1 MVTTIALGE
10 LVADCVPG
18 RAVRSLVTRPTGAAV
33 RGRIEAALAG
43 SGATI
48 AFLDFSQLDLI
59 DFSCADEVVAKLLIH
74 TGPTPERY
82 LVLVGLH
89 DHQDEEIDHVLTRQN
104 LAVLAFRDHAS
115 RPRLLGNVRAEHRRV
130 FEALLDHGGP
140 GDAHA
145 LAQRLGA
152 SVDLVAD
159 ALQALALY
167 GVVWAT
173 EGTYQPLVYT
183 A

>member
-18 RAVRSLVTRPTGAAV
+18 RAVRSLVTRPTGQAV
-33 RGRIEAALAG
+33 RLRIEAALEG
-43 SGATI
+43 SGATV
-48 AFLDFSQLDLI
+48 AFLDFSALDLI

-89 DHQDEEIDHVLTRQN
+89 DHQDEEIDHVLTRRN
-104 LAVLAFRDHAS
+104 LAVLAFKDHAS
-115 RPRLLGNVRAEHRRV
+115 RPRLLGNVRREHREV
-130 FEALLDHGGP
+130 FEVLLDHGP
-140 GDAHA
+140 GDAQTLSA
-145 LAQRLGA
+145 RLGR

-159 ALQALALY
+159 ALQALALH

-173 EGTYQPLVYT
+173 EGRYQPLVYT

>member
-1 MVTTIALGE
+1 MFTTIALGE

-18 RAVRSLVTRPTGAAV
+18 RTVRSLVTRPTGAAV
-33 RGRIEAALAG
+33 RGLIEAALAG

-48 AFLDFSQLDLI
+48 AFLDFSELDLI

-89 DHQDEEIDHVLTRQN
+89 DHQDEEIDHVLTRRN
-104 LAVLAFRDHAS
+104 LAVLAFKDHAS
-115 RPRLLGNVRAEHRRV
+115 RPRLLGNVRAEHRLV
-130 FEALLDHGGP
+130 FDALLDHGGP
-140 GDAHA
+140 GDAHS
-145 LAQRLGA
+145 LAIQLG
-152 SVDLVAD
+152 SPIDLVAD
-159 ALQALALY
+159 ALSALALY

>member
-10 LVADCVPG
+10 LVAEAVPG
-18 RAVRSLVTRPTGAAV
+18 RSVRSLVTRPTGQAV
-33 RGRIEAALAG
+33 RLRIEAALAG

-48 AFLDFSQLDLI
+48 
-59 DFSCADEVVAKLLIH
+59 
-74 TGPTPERY
+74 
-82 LVLVGLH
+82 LH
-89 DHQDEEIDHVLTRQN
+89 DHQDEEIDHVLTRRN
-104 LAVLAFRDHAS
+104 LAVLAFKDSAS
-115 RPRLLGNVRAEHRRV
+115 RPRLLGNVRAEHRLV
-130 FEALLDHGGP
+130 FDALVDHGGP
-140 GDAHA
+140 GDAQT
-145 LAQRLGA
+145 LAIRLGR

-167 GVVWAT
+167 GVVWAA

>member
-18 RAVRSLVTRPTGAAV
+18 RSVRSLVTRPTGAAV
-33 RGRIEAALAG
+33 RGRIEAAIAS
-43 SGATI
+43 SGATV
-48 AFLDFSQLDLI
+48 AYLDFSELDLI

-89 DHQDEEIDHVLTRQN
+89 DHQDEEIDHVLTRRN
-104 LAVLAFRDHAS
+104 LAVVAFQDRTS
-115 RPRLLGNVRAEHRRV
+115 RPRLLGAVRTEHKEI
-130 FEALLDHGGP
+130 FDALLDHGA
-140 GDAHA
+140 GDAPS
-145 LAQRLGA
+145 LAERLGR
-152 SVDLVAD
+152 SVELVAD
-159 ALQALALY
+159 ALQLLALH

-173 EGTYQPLVYT
+173 AGRYQPLVYT
-183 A
+183 H

>member
-1 MVTTIALGE
+1 MVTTIQLGE
-10 LVADCVPG
+10 LVADCMPG
-18 RAVRSLVTRPTGAAV
+18 RAVRSLVTRPTGVAV
-33 RGRIEAALAG
+33 RTRIEAVLAD
-43 SGATI
+43 SPATV
-48 AFLDFSQLDLI
+48 AFLDFSSLDLI

-89 DHQDEEIDHVLTRQN
+89 DHQDEEIDHVLTGRN
-104 LAVLAFRDHAS
+104 LAVVAFKDHAS
-115 RPRLLGNVRAEHRRV
+115 RPRLLGNVRKEHRDV
-130 FEALLDHGGP
+130 FEALLDHGP
-140 GDAHA
+140 GDASA
-145 LAQRLGA
+145 LATRLGR

-159 ALQALALY
+159 ALSTLALF
-167 GVVWAT
+167 GVVWAA

>member
-1 MVTTIALGE
+1 MVTTIALGS

-33 RGRIEAALAG
+33 RTRIEAALAD

-48 AFLDFSQLDLI
+48 AFLDFTELDLI
-59 DFSCADEVVAKLLIH
+59 DFSCADEVVAKLLLH

-89 DHQDEEIDHVLTRQN
+89 DHQDEEIDHVLTRRN
-104 LAVLAFRDHAS
+104 LAVLAFNEHGS
-115 RPRLLGNVRAEHRRV
+115 RPRLLGNVRQEHREV
-130 FEALLDHGGP
+130 FEGLLTHGGP
-140 GDAHA
+140 GDAHS
-145 LAQRLGA
+145 LSDRLGRP
-152 SVDLVAD
+152 VELVAD
-159 ALQALALY
+159 ALQALALH
-167 GVVWAT
+167 GVVWAA

>member
-1 MVTTIALGE
+1 VVTTIALGE

-18 RAVRSLVTRPTGAAV
+18 RVVRSLVTRPTGAAV
-33 RGRIEAALAG
+33 RQRIEAALAG
-43 SGATI
+43 SGATV

-74 TGPTPERY
+74 TGPSPERY

-89 DHQDEEIDHVLTRQN
+89 DHQDEEIDHVLTRRN
-104 LAVLAFRDHAS
+104 LAVLAFKDHAS
-115 RPRLLGNVRAEHRRV
+115 RPRLLGNVRAEHRLV
-130 FEALLDHGGP
+130 FDALLDHGGP
-140 GDAHA
+140 GDAQSLA
-145 LAQRLGA
+145 LRLGRPI
-152 SVDLVAD
+152 DLVAD

-173 EGTYQPLVYT
+173 EGRYQPLVYT
-183 A
+183 T

>member
-18 RAVRSLVTRPTGAAV
+18 RSVRSLVTRPTGQAV
-33 RGRIEAALAG
+33 RLRIEAALEG
-43 SGATI
+43 SGATV
-48 AFLDFSQLDLI
+48 AFLDFSALDLI

-89 DHQDEEIDHVLTRQN
+89 DHQDEEIDHVLTRRN
-104 LAVLAFRDHAS
+104 LAVLAFKDHTS
-115 RPRLLGNVRAEHRRV
+115 RPRLLGNVRREHREV
-130 FEALLDHGGP
+130 FEVLLDHGP
-140 GDAHA
+140 GDAQT
-145 LAQRLGA
+145 LSTRLGR

-159 ALQALALY
+159 ALQALALH

-173 EGTYQPLVYT
+173 EGRYQPLVYS

>member
-10 LVADCVPG
+10 LVAEALPG
-18 RAVRSLVTRPTGAAV
+18 RSVRSLVTRPTGQAV
-33 RGRIEAALAG
+33 RLRIEAALAG
-43 SGATI
+43 SGATV
-48 AFLDFSQLDLI
+48 AFLDFSALDLI

-89 DHQDEEIDHVLTRQN
+89 DHQDEEIDHVLTRRN
-104 LAVLAFRDHAS
+104 LAVLAFKDRTS
-115 RPRLLGNVRAEHRRV
+115 RPRLLGNVRPEHREV
-130 FEALLDHGGP
+130 FEVLLDHGP
-140 GDAHA
+140 GDAQA
-145 LAQRLGA
+145 LAHRLDR

-159 ALQALALY
+159 ALQALALH

>member
-10 LVADCVPG
+10 LVAEAVPG
-18 RAVRSLVTRPTGAAV
+18 RSVRSLVTRPTGEAV
-33 RGRIEAALAG
+33 RLRIEAALAG

-48 AFLDFSQLDLI
+48 AFLDFSKLDLI
-59 DFSCADEVVAKLLIH
+59 DFSCADEVVAKLLIN

-89 DHQDEEIDHVLTRQN
+89 DHQDEEIDHVLTKRN
-104 LAVLAFRDHAS
+104 LAVLAFKDRAS
-115 RPRLLGNVRAEHRRV
+115 RPRLLGNVRREHREV
-130 FEALLDHGGP
+130 FEVLLDHGP
-140 GDAHA
+140 GDAHT
-145 LAQRLGA
+145 LAARLGR

-159 ALQALALY
+159 ALQALALH

-173 EGTYQPLVYT
+173 EGRYQPLVYS

>member
-1 MVTTIALGE
+1 MVTTIGLGA
-10 LVADCVPG
+10 LVADCMPG
-18 RAVRSLVTRPTGAAV
+18 RTVRSLVTRPTGAAV
-33 RGRIEAALAG
+33 RTRIEAALAT

-48 AFLDFSQLDLI
+48 AFLDFTELDLI

-74 TGPTPERY
+74 TGPSPERY

-89 DHQDEEIDHVLTRQN
+89 DHQDEEIDHVLTKRN
-104 LAVLAFRDHAS
+104 LAVLAFNEHGS
-115 RPRLLGNVRAEHRRV
+115 RPRLLGNVRKEHREV
-130 FEALLDHGGP
+130 FDVLLDHGP
-140 GDAHA
+140 GDAHT
-145 LAQRLGA
+145 LATRLERP
-152 SVDLVAD
+152 VDLIAD
-159 ALQALALY
+159 ALQALALH

>member
-1 MVTTIALGE
+1 M
-10 LVADCVPG
+10 
-18 RAVRSLVTRPTGAAV
+18 TRPTGQAV
-33 RGRIEAALAG
+33 RLRIEAALEG
-43 SGATI
+43 SGATV
-48 AFLDFSQLDLI
+48 AFLDFSALDLI

-89 DHQDEEIDHVLTRQN
+89 DHQDEEIDHVLTKRN
-104 LAVLAFRDHAS
+104 LAVLAFKDHAS
-115 RPRLLGNVRAEHRRV
+115 RPRLLGNVRREHREV
-130 FEALLDHGGP
+130 FEVLLDHGP
-140 GDAHA
+140 GDAHT
-145 LAQRLGA
+145 LATRLGR

-159 ALQALALY
+159 ALQALALH

-173 EGTYQPLVYT
+173 EGRYQPLVYT

>member
-33 RGRIEAALAG
+33 RTRIEAALAG
-43 SGATI
+43 SGATV
-48 AFLDFSQLDLI
+48 AFLDFSELDLI

-74 TGPTPERY
+74 TGPSPERY

-89 DHQDEEIDHVLTRQN
+89 DHQDEEIDHVLTARS
-104 LAVLAFRDHAS
+104 LAVLAFNEHGS
-115 RPRLLGNVRAEHRRV
+115 RPRLLGKVRGEHREV
-130 FEALLDHGGP
+130 FDLLLDHGP

-145 LAQRLGA
+145 LAARLGR

-159 ALQALALY
+159 ALQALALH

>member
-18 RAVRSLVTRPTGAAV
+18 RAVRSLVTRPTGQAV
-33 RGRIEAALAG
+33 RNRIEAVLAS
-43 SGATI
+43 SGATV
-48 AFLDFSQLDLI
+48 AFLDFSALDLI
-59 DFSCADEVVAKLLIH
+59 DFSCADEVVAKLLLH

-89 DHQDEEIDHVLTRQN
+89 DHQDEEIDHVLTRRN
-104 LAVLAFRDHAS
+104 LAVLAFKDRAS
-115 RPRLLGNVRAEHRRV
+115 RPRLLGNVRREHREV
-130 FEALLDHGGP
+130 FEVLLDHGP
-140 GDAHA
+140 GDAHT
-145 LAQRLGA
+145 LASRLGR

-159 ALQALALY
+159 ALQALALH

-173 EGTYQPLVYT
+173 EGRYQPLVYT

>member
-1 MVTTIALGE
+1 MVTTIALGA

-18 RAVRSLVTRPTGAAV
+18 RSVRSLVTRPTGAAV
-33 RGRIEAALAG
+33 RGRIESVLAS
-43 SGATI
+43 SGATV
-48 AFLDFSQLDLI
+48 AYLDFSELDLI

-89 DHQDEEIDHVLTRQN
+89 DHQDEEIDHVLTRRN
-104 LAVLAFRDHAS
+104 LAVVAFKDQIS
-115 RPRLLGNVRAEHRRV
+115 RPRLLGAVRAEHREV
-130 FEALLDHGGP
+130 FEALLDQGG
-140 GDAHA
+140 GDAST
-145 LAQRLGA
+145 LAERLGR
-152 SVDLVAD
+152 SVDGVAD
-159 ALQALALY
+159 VLSTLALF

-173 EGTYQPLVYT
+173 GGNYRPLVYGT

>member
-10 LVADCVPG
+10 LVAEAVPG
-18 RAVRSLVTRPTGAAV
+18 RSVRSLVTRPTGQAV
-33 RGRIEAALAG
+33 RLRIEAVLEG
-43 SGATI
+43 SGATV
-48 AFLDFSQLDLI
+48 AFLDFSALDLI

-89 DHQDEEIDHVLTRQN
+89 DHQDEEIDHVLTRRN
-104 LAVLAFRDHAS
+104 LAVLAFKDQTS
-115 RPRLLGNVRAEHRRV
+115 RPRLLGNVRREHREV
-130 FEALLDHGGP
+130 FEVLLDHGP
-140 GDAHA
+140 GDAHT
-145 LAQRLGA
+145 LATRLGR

-159 ALQALALY
+159 ALQALALH

>member
-18 RAVRSLVTRPTGAAV
+18 RSVRSLVTRPTGQAV
-33 RGRIEAALAG
+33 RVRIEAALEG
-43 SGATI
+43 SGATV
-48 AFLDFSQLDLI
+48 AFLDFSALDLI

-89 DHQDEEIDHVLTRQN
+89 DHQDEEIDHVLTRRN
-104 LAVLAFRDHAS
+104 LAVLAFKDHTS
-115 RPRLLGNVRAEHRRV
+115 RPRLLGNVRREHREV
-130 FEALLDHGGP
+130 FEVLLDHGP
-140 GDAHA
+140 GDAQT
-145 LAQRLGA
+145 LSTRLGR

-159 ALQALALY
+159 ALQALALH

-173 EGTYQPLVYT
+173 EGRYQPLVYS